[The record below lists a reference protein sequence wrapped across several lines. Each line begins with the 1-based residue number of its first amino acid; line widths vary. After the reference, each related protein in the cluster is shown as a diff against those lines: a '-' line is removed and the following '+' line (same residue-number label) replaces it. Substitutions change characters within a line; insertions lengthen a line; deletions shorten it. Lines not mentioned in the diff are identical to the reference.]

1 MAKLL
6 TFIAFTVGLLV
17 AAIAVGGGFSAA
29 PVEAHEETATVAC
42 PSVAGPLDEGYGVY
56 RTVMRPD
63 CAVRR

>member
-29 PVEAHEETATVAC
+29 PVEAHEETATVC
-42 PSVAGPLDEGYGVY
+42 PSVAVPLDEGYGVS

-63 CAVRR
+63 CAAQR